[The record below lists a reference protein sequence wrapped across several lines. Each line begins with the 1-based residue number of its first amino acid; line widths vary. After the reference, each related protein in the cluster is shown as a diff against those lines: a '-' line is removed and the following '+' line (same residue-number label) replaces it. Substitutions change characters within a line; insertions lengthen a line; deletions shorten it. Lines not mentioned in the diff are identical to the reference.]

1 MVTSDLHDAD
11 VSAHTCTCTHT
22 NPKHIHTKKRKL
34 GMNQT
39 VNTDNRPK
47 GEGKDHPDIFKITVI
62 FLLNH
67 YLQK

>member
-1 MVTSDLHDAD
+1 MHM
-11 VSAHTCTCTHT
+11 HTHKPQTHT
-22 NPKHIHTKKRKL
+22 HKEKKQ

-47 GEGKDHPDIFKITVI
+47 GEGKDHADISKITVI